1 MLGSSIPIGRLFGIS
16 LRLHYSWFFILALV
30 TWALAAGY
38 FPEVFPD
45 WSTAIYWLMGLATS
59 LLFFISL
66 LMHEMAHSL
75 VAQAAGIRIKSI
87 TLFILGGVS
96 QMTEEPQ
103 KPAIEFR
110 VALAGPL
117 TSLVI
122 GGVCWGIWLGARGFS
137 EPLEALA
144 FWLGWINI
152 VLAGFNLIPAFP
164 LDGGR
169 ILRSILWW
177 RKRSL
182 KDATR
187 VASTVGRGT
196 GWLFILGGIWLVFT
210 GLWINGL
217 WLTFVGWFL
226 QNAAAGSYRQ
236 VAVQDILQG
245 HTVSEVMTRECPP
258 VRPDISIDQL
268 IHDHIL
274 DSGHRCFPV
283 VENGSLVGL
292 ISFRDVKGVPRDLR
306 AAKTVRDAMTPLDR
320 LKKVGPGDDLVDVL
334 QLLTT
339 EDVNQV
345 PVMDNGNI
353 IGMVARDALLSFI
366 RVRGELDG

>member
-1 MLGSSIPIGRLFGIS
+1 
-16 LRLHYSWFFILALV
+16 
-30 TWALAAGY
+30 
-38 FPEVFPD
+38 
-45 WSTAIYWLMGLATS
+45 
-59 LLFFISL
+59 
-66 LMHEMAHSL
+66 
-75 VAQAAGIRIKSI
+75 
-87 TLFILGGVS
+87 
-96 QMTEEPQ
+96 
-103 KPAIEFR
+103 
-110 VALAGPL
+110 
-117 TSLVI
+117 
-122 GGVCWGIWLGARGFS
+122 
-137 EPLEALA
+137 
-144 FWLGWINI
+144 
-152 VLAGFNLIPAFP
+152 
-164 LDGGR
+164 
-169 ILRSILWW
+169 
-177 RKRSL
+177 
-182 KDATR
+182 
-187 VASTVGRGT
+187 VGRGT

-226 QNAAAGSYRQ
+226 QNAA
-236 VAVQDILQG
+236 
-245 HTVSEVMTRECPP
+245 RECPP

-283 VENGSLVGL
+283 VENSGLVGL